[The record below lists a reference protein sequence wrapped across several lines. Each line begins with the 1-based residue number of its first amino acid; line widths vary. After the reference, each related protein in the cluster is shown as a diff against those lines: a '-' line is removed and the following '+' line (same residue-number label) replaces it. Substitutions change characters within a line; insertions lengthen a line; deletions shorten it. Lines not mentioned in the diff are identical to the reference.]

1 MRDGTVH
8 HKTKPRNPTETERAI
23 HLVYRVQSIILRSE
37 GKSAQKLHQLD
48 QAMLDRHRHLGIR
61 WGFIDLRPEGEAR
74 KYLHK
79 LIDLYID
86 GKV

>member
-37 GKSAQKLHQLD
+37 GKSAQKL
-48 QAMLDRHRHLGIR
+48 RHRHLGIR